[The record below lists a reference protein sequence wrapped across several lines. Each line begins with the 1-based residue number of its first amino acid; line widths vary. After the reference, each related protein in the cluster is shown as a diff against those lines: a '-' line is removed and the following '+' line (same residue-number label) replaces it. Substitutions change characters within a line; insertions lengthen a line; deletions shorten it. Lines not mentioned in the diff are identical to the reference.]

1 MGRQMNTILC
11 LTLGANIYTLGQADG
26 KGRLKL
32 LEDAEKVA
40 TASYDPNW
48 TPKPPGWD
56 WRASFEREWL
66 EKQQTFLEAK
76 KLITPPHMR
85 KFKYFSP
92 TYYKVDMKASN
103 QAKFTEEP
111 TRVSKYPTYPTLPP
125 GFSHTYLNFEDILGP
140 NPYNWSKETY
150 DYAHNVEKCE
160 QLYDLQQKELQGRRN
175 KTVLKHLYNEWL
187 KVDPLREN
195 IRRGKRNVRN
205 ENEME
210 TCERQMF
217 KEYEEFKKNF
227 SDYMEEKDRA
237 KKKTT
242 PCIMI
247 KEERHKRDIT
257 NRQVESGEK
266 KMFEEYEEFKKNF
279 SDYMEEKERAKK
291 LITQGIIINEK
302 RHKREISDHDMEP
315 GEKQMFAEYE
325 EFKKNFSDYMEEKE
339 RVKKHTTLGIVI
351 EEKRHKRDIY
361 RNDVKSLESR
371 KHVHKS
377 TTHVTKTKPD
387 MYAEYE
393 EFLKQ
398 GKEYIEQRYKRKG
411 KTIYLEEINS
421 NNHRTQPHRT
431 TKKHGDANENDT
443 KDEADIFDDMGTLED
458 LPKNWEWNNTIL
470 DDLGSNWEGV
480 TEARADWKAMRDERL
495 KNAKDVDFRN
505 MSWHEIRTKYGLP
518 LYSSRYPPLSDN
530 LRKTVDT
537 DKYIE
542 NYDMMFPGRIV
553 NLDNI
558 TVAALFTRH
567 PNNTPIPDHLTK
579 TVPYLQYDDFYKFMF
594 KDRIESEFKW
604 STDIYWM
611 RDYSTAPPLSTHI
624 VKNDDF
630 FKWYDE
636 VFPGRGHQNL
646 EAVTP
651 HPMFCGNNR
660 KPCPDHLTRT
670 VDPAQAENE
679 YDILF
684 GERKK
689 YRDVTPNTAWDYL
702 EEVALKTTEP
712 WWTFYDSGF
721 GDIQSRKRKGDNTNE
736 MIEKAVN
743 LPEQD
748 PEPGISEEEREFN
761 RKGMEFHHQQMKK
774 FNETQSKSREKR
786 DLSQIKRKALDDLK
800 MLNQPKVNQRDKERH
815 GANIFKGN
823 EEKSRPYNDAQW
835 EKNMRNIEAQGIGS
849 DMQSK
854 NRVNPHLQHN
864 IGTSRTNLFGHR
876 IVKREE
882 RTSIHLFEYLKRA
895 KDRRN
900 RRYRFS
906 TTKRYRPV
914 MFDTNDSYI
923 NFKNYMD
930 RVNNN
935 EISDFGYAEALYGD
949 YVDRYMTAQ
958 FDLFKRQFT
967 EFARNKNTTW
977 TRRTGYTDSMG
988 RMFTFDPNCTYV
1000 TPWEEIDVIQYMT
1013 ACQAMRHTTTQ
1024 PTPKDFWP
1032 FTGTRELHIRM
1043 TKDLDPKWLVHLGL
1057 MSSNETIET
1066 TTSMYLKNWLKFQ
1079 LTQRELLTSTTM
1091 SVFLRNFLRS
1101 QNNIRQNLSEPT
1113 KNTVLGILKT
1123 RPRATDKNGIK
1134 TTSMFYKNFILRQN
1148 KLFMYTSQNKG
1159 RDKTASNQFNKF
1171 CYVNLTKTKATS
1183 PTKYQYNKDSNLTVT
1198 KKYQFN
1204 KDFYVNLKEAQTTH
1218 TTKYMFNKDFYVN
1231 LTEMSK
1237 RINVTDLPPFIH
1249 HTSNLVK
1256 NFIDRYGSYAKEHM
1270 ERNILRQRI
1279 LGDDLHKHSFGEEIK
1294 NFSDHIERIDK
1305 ESYDRDIV
1313 TEWYDDSLPGTSRYN
1328 ETEWLR
1334 RDQEKHEFFRRQ
1346 KEDIR
1351 NKKRTY
1357 KIEDIDIVTEFRR
1370 KRAIISNINFSNK
1383 VEDKYS
1389 TGQIPPKNNITES
1402 KREINPTKTTSIFMR
1417 NFMARTHLT
1426 SPKRRRFKITKRT
1439 SIACRLV
1446 PITTN
1451 YYPWEIMGNV
1461 TWPHIMMH
1469 YFTGHENWTF
1479 PPIYSY
1485 TRGRDNTTWSIEL
1498 EEDPFF
1504 RLKRRFFGKTKRRL
1518 TKEVRIAKPKKD
1530 FETLFEEWKQMPLR
1544 PGLPS
1549 DMLSV
1554 QSKQVKEHAAFWST
1568 MHYHKMYTE
1577 RLTVVDKLMRDSSV
1591 QSYSDYEKYAPPKLR
1606 TQNSMDYDNVLK
1618 HRLKKA
1624 QRLRHGNV
1632 ATLDS
1637 EYIFESEQFFLNDDN
1652 RKQTFTFP
1660 MGNYKTLY
1668 PKYNPYYYNR
1678 SVINTDLM
1686 VHNLKSLTRNPIRLA
1701 QIEHEIQ
1708 RNVTERMR
1716 QYLKDNPDK
1725 KEDEVDFDEFVDSQE
1740 AVSNFYYWGLSSM
1753 KPEDAPQLNFDYIR
1767 NEYTAID
1774 HAVFHWS
1781 IIGKKENRMRTE
1793 PWRLGQSSTTG
1804 YLQYYWK
1811 TPSTLDWQ
1819 RYWKYPYT
1827 TTTTLKPTGPD
1838 RRGNRDYAK
1847 NLERKLD
1854 EEARLKILADLEHLD
1869 DLITN
1874 MDFTSTSRTLVWH
1887 KNESFGNNAATQ
1899 SNLRQTDN
1907 QHSDEPYEPFTR
1919 KRETSQEKTIDYDDI
1934 IDSADISR
1942 EIGGRRRKRDL
1953 QDTTEN
1959 SNETVIHLTAKPLAW
1974 RIPDS
1979 VIDIIRGTT
1988 EPDDIH
1994 NTKIHFKYL
2003 ENCTDSEE
2011 YLNITL
2017 PNYMRDIYYGFSK
2030 NEITTTP
2037 KVRWSI
2043 PKKVMKMIDEGT
2055 NPIRTE
2061 AEKHIPYSIFR
2072 KKLLHM
2078 LKMKMKSYSIPFY
2091 RQRMDKTPFSL
2102 NTEEKDEI
2110 YYDTL
2115 EKHGLRYRATH
2126 NYRMATY
2133 MFPLFSNSCER
2144 LIKDMAEGYHNA
2156 YDPPGAKRLILNTE
2170 ASSTLKPGDYDGDWI
2185 KINPSDLLRFPPP
2198 TVYWPTIN
2206 RNDVTYRPPW
2216 IKNSTRTKRKT
2227 KTTTPFDTES
2237 FDSQDSL
2244 VKNDWLFTTNHWN
2257 DADNI
2262 NITAMQIFMDRPKGE
2277 SSEFNDYCRKHGL
2290 PLDQDGNPPP
2300 DWYDSQV
2307 PSEAKALW
2315 AKVKEHD
2322 TVAPVSYSDERLGT
2336 KETYV
2341 EKKDENNFFERL
2353 LSNSTDNLAEEDF
2366 NETSTMI
2373 IKSRA
2378 YLSKRFSNERYY
2390 KYDAKYLKA
2399 LEEMGGPKKIAPGYK
2414 DPEYKRVE
2422 KLYESN
2428 KNNKSNIYFSN
2439 IYKNG
2444 IKPGHPHLKSS
2455 EEYINQPLS
2464 WEYKPNYTHV
2474 ESEHNTVEETP
2485 TKETGTLTTTDPYTW
2500 VDLSDLLSS
2509 TEDETTPKPTLPDI
2523 PPNFIDGMVA
2533 AKIKQNCVVP
2543 DSAVFPATTV
2553 NSYTCE
2559 FITDLMSSY
2568 ELRKK
2573 NIPRDAIVAHPYG
2586 RPHPYYKKVIYDRLG
2601 GYLGTTFVSLE
2612 HSKYKN

>member
-1 MGRQMNTILC
+1 MGHQMKTILWIA
-11 LTLGANIYTLGQADG
+11 LGANIYTRTQAES
-26 KGRLKL
+26 KIKQRE

-40 TASYDPNW
+40 TATYDPNW
-48 TPKPPGWD
+48 TPKFPGWD

-66 EKQQTFLEAK
+66 EKQQTFLQAK

-92 TYYKVDMKASN
+92 TYYKANMKVSN

-125 GFSHTYLNFEDILGP
+125 GFSHTYLLFDEIMGP

-150 DYAHNVEKCE
+150 DYAVNLDKCE
-160 QLYDLQQKELQGRRN
+160 KLYDLQQKELQGRRN
-175 KTVLKHLYNEWL
+175 KTVLKHLYNEWV
-187 KVDPLREN
+187 KVDPLRDN
-195 IRRGKRNVRN
+195 IRREKRNVRN

-217 KEYEEFKKNF
+217 KEYDEFKQNF
-227 SDYMEEKDRA
+227 SDYMEEKERS
-237 KKKTT
+237 KKLTT
-242 PCIMI
+242 QSIMI
-247 KEERHKRDIT
+247 KEERHKRDVT
-257 NRQVESGEK
+257 DGEMEREER

-279 SDYMEEKERAKK
+279 TDYMEEKERSKK
-291 LITQGIIINEK
+291 LTTHGIVIDEQ
-302 RHKREISDHDMEP
+302 RHKREITDSGMEP
-315 GEKQMFAEYE
+315 GERQMFAEYE
-325 EFKKNFSDYMEEKE
+325 EFKKNFSDYMEGKE
-339 RVKKHTTLGIVI
+339 QAKKRTTKGIVI
-351 EEKRHKRDIY
+351 EEKRHKRDI
-361 RNDVKSLESR
+361 NKKEVKSGEKR
-371 KHVHKS
+371 KHEHKI
-377 TTHVTKTKPD
+377 TTHVTETEPD

-411 KTIYLEEINS
+411 KTLDVEEENPTK
-421 NNHRTQPHRT
+421 HRTKMHHT
-431 TKKHGDANENDT
+431 TKKHVFGNESVT
-443 KDEADIFDDMGTLED
+443 KDEADIFDDLGPLED
-458 LPKNWEWNNTIL
+458 IPEKWNWNNTIL
-470 DDLGSNWEGV
+470 DDLGSNWEGA
-480 TEARADWKAMRDERL
+480 TEGKADWKAMRDERL
-495 KNAKDVDFRN
+495 KNAEDVDFKK
-505 MSWHEIRTKYGLP
+505 MSWYEIRDKYALP
-518 LYSSRYPPLSDN
+518 MYSTRIPPLNES
-530 LRKTVDT
+530 RMKTANVE
-537 DKYIE
+537 KYIE
-542 NYDMMFPGRIV
+542 NYDMMFPGRIS
-553 NLDNI
+553 NHENI
-558 TVAALFTRH
+558 TVVPLYSRD
-567 PNNTPIPDHLTK
+567 PNRTPIPVHLTK
-579 TVPYLQYDDFYKFMF
+579 TVPHHEYDDFYKYMF
-594 KDRIESEFKW
+594 KNRIEHEFKW
-604 STDIYWM
+604 STDIYWI
-611 RDYSTAPPLSTHI
+611 RDSSTVPPMSTHL
-624 VKNDDF
+624 VKDVGF

-636 VFPGRGHQNL
+636 VFPGRGHTNL

-651 HPMFCGNNR
+651 HPMFCMNTR
-660 KPCPDHLTRT
+660 TPLPDHLTKT
-670 VDPAQAENE
+670 VDLAKAENE

-684 GERKK
+684 GDGKK
-689 YRDVTPNTAWDYL
+689 YRDVTPNTVWDYL
-702 EEVALKTTEP
+702 ENAARKTTEP
-712 WWTFYDSGF
+712 WWTFYDSAY
-721 GDIQSRKRKGDNTNE
+721 GDIQPRKRKDDNTDE
-736 MIEKAVN
+736 VIEKAVN

-761 RKGMEFHHQQMKK
+761 RKAMEFHNQQMKK
-774 FNETQSKSREKR
+774 NNEAQSKSREKR
-786 DLSQIKRKALDDLK
+786 DLSQTKRKTLDDLE
-800 MLNQPKVNQRDKERH
+800 MLIHQPKNHQ
-815 GANIFKGN
+815 
-823 EEKSRPYNDAQW
+823 EEKGQCAVNLIKGTEERLRPYNDAQW
-835 EKNMRNIEAQGIGS
+835 ERNIRDIEAQDI
-849 DMQSK
+849 DNDIQSEPRFK
-854 NRVNPHLQHN
+854 PKSPHI
-864 IGTSRTNLFGHR
+864 IGTSRPNLFGHR

-895 KDRRN
+895 KDRRK

-906 TTKRYRPV
+906 TTRRPRPN

-935 EISDFGYAEALYGD
+935 EISDFGQADAMYGE
-949 YVDRYMTAQ
+949 YIDRYMTAQ

-967 EFARNKNTTW
+967 EFSRARNTNW
-977 TRRTGYTDSMG
+977 TRRTGYTDSLG
-988 RMFTFDPNCTYV
+988 RTFTFDPNYTYV
-1000 TPWEEIDVIQYMT
+1000 TPWEEIDVIQYIS
-1013 ACQAMRHTTTQ
+1013 ACRAMRHTTTQ

-1032 FTGTRELHIRM
+1032 FTGTREKQTGM
-1043 TKDLDPKWLVHLGL
+1043 TKFLDPKWLVHLGIV
-1057 MSSNETIET
+1057 SSNETFET
-1066 TTSMYLKNWLKFQ
+1066 TTTMYFKNWLKFQ
-1079 LTQRELLTSTTM
+1079 QKQKELSTTSTTI
-1091 SVFLRNFLRS
+1091 SVFLRNFQRS
-1101 QNNIRQNLSEPT
+1101 QNKTRQKLSEPN
-1113 KNTVLGILKT
+1113 KNTVSRLLKT
-1123 RPRATDKNGIK
+1123 RLRAKEKNGIK
-1134 TTSMFYKNFILRQN
+1134 TTSVFYKNFILRQS
-1148 KLFMYTSQNKG
+1148 KFFGYTSHNKTT
-1159 RDKTASNQFNKF
+1159 DKTD
-1171 CYVNLTKTKATS
+1171 T
-1183 PTKYQYNKDSNLTVT
+1183 
-1198 KKYQFN
+1198 YQFN
-1204 KDFYVNLKEAQTTH
+1204 KDFYMNLTKIKTTGA
-1218 TTKYMFNKDFYVN
+1218 TNFQFDTYSNLTDRTKYKFNKDFYVN
-1231 LTEMSK
+1231 LTGAKTTDEFNK
-1237 RINVTDLPPFIH
+1237 EFYVTNVTELPHFKH
-1249 HTSNLVK
+1249 HTSKLVK
-1256 NFIDRYGSYAKEHM
+1256 NFIDRYGSYAKENV
-1270 ERNILRQRI
+1270 EKNILRQRI
-1279 LGDDLHKHSFGEEIK
+1279 LGDDFPKHSFGEETK
-1294 NFSDHIERIDK
+1294 NFSDHIERIDR
-1305 ESYDRDIV
+1305 ESYERGLV
-1313 TEWYDDSLPGTSRYN
+1313 TEWYDDSLPVTTRYN
-1328 ETEWLR
+1328 NTEWLKR
-1334 RDQEKHEFFRRQ
+1334 NQEKQDFFRRQ
-1346 KEDIR
+1346 KENIR
-1351 NKKRTY
+1351 NKRRTY
-1357 KIEDIDIVTEFRR
+1357 KMENIEIATKFRR
-1370 KRAIISNINFSNK
+1370 KRAILSKIYSCDDIRKKFSTNTAVLASK
-1383 VEDKYS
+1383 
-1389 TGQIPPKNNITES
+1389 NITEQ
-1402 KREINPTKTTSIFMR
+1402 KKDINTTKTTSIFMR

-1439 SIACRLV
+1439 SVSCRLV

-1451 YYPWEIMGNV
+1451 YYPWEMMSNV
-1461 TWPHIMMH
+1461 TYPHIMMH

-1479 PPIYSY
+1479 PPIWSY

-1518 TKEVRIAKPKKD
+1518 TKEARIAKPKRD
-1530 FETLFEEWKQMPLR
+1530 FENIFEEWKQMPLR

-1554 QSKQVKEHAAFWST
+1554 QSKEVKEHAAFWST

-1577 RLTVVDKLMRDSSV
+1577 RLTVVDKIMRDSSV

-1606 TQNSMDYDNVLK
+1606 TQNSMDYENVVK
-1618 HRLKKA
+1618 YRLQKA

-1632 ATLDS
+1632 ATQDS
-1637 EYIFESEQFFLNDDN
+1637 DNIFESVQYFLDDDN

-1668 PKYNPYYYNR
+1668 PKYNPYYYNK
-1678 SVINTDLM
+1678 SVINTGLM
-1686 VHNLKSLTRNPIRLA
+1686 VENLKSLTRNPIDLA
-1701 QIEHEIQ
+1701 HIEHEMK
-1708 RNVTERMR
+1708 RNVTQRMR

-1725 KEDEVDFDEFVDSQE
+1725 KEDEVDFDDFVDTQE
-1740 AVSNFYYWGLSSM
+1740 AVSHFNYWGLSSM
-1753 KPEDAPQLNFDYIR
+1753 KPEDAPHLNFDYIR

-1781 IIGKKENRMRTE
+1781 IIGKKENRLKTE
-1793 PWRLGQSSTTG
+1793 PWRPGQKSTTS

-1827 TTTTLKPTGPD
+1827 TSTTPKPTGPN
-1838 RRGNRDYAK
+1838 RRENREYAK
-1847 NLERKLD
+1847 KLEEKLD
-1854 EEARLKILADLEHLD
+1854 EEARNKILTDLEHLD

-1874 MDFTSTSRTLVWH
+1874 MDFTTTSRTLVWH
-1887 KNESFGNNAATQ
+1887 KNESYGNNYATQ
-1899 SNLRQTDN
+1899 SNIRETYN
-1907 QHSDEPYEPFTR
+1907 EHSDELYEPSTR
-1919 KRETSQEKTIDYDDI
+1919 RGVTSQEKTINYEDI
-1934 IDSADISR
+1934 IDPADISR
-1942 EIGGRRRKRDL
+1942 ELGRRKKRDL
-1953 QDTTEN
+1953 KDTTGN
-1959 SNETVIHLTAKPLAW
+1959 TDETAIHLTAKPLAW

-2003 ENCTDSEE
+2003 EKCTDSEE

-2030 NEITTTP
+2030 NKKTTTP

-2043 PKKVMKMIDEGT
+2043 PEKVMKMIDEGT
-2055 NPIRTE
+2055 NAIQME

-2156 YDPPGAKRLILNTE
+2156 YDPPGAKRIILNTD

-2216 IKNSTRTKRKT
+2216 IKNSTRTKRKI

-2262 NITAMQIFMDRPKGE
+2262 NITAMQIFMDRPKGD

-2290 PLDQDGNPPP
+2290 PLDENGNPPT

-2307 PSEAKALW
+2307 PSEAEALW

-2322 TVAPVSYSDERLGT
+2322 TVAPASYSDERLGT
-2336 KETYV
+2336 KEIYV
-2341 EKKDENNFFERL
+2341 NKKDEKKFFEKL
-2353 LSNSTDNLAEEDF
+2353 LGNSTVNLAEEDF

-2378 YLSKRFSNERYY
+2378 YLSNRFSNERYY

-2399 LEEMGGPKKIAPGYK
+2399 LEEMGGPKKVAPGYK
-2414 DPEYKRVE
+2414 DPAYKRVE

-2439 IYKNG
+2439 IYKKG
-2444 IKPGHPHLKSS
+2444 IKPGHPELKSS

-2474 ESEHNTVEETP
+2474 ELEHDSMELTH
-2485 TKETGTLTTTDPYTW
+2485 TKNPETLTTTDPYTL
-2500 VDLSDLLSS
+2500 VDLSDFLSS
-2509 TEDETTPKPTLPDI
+2509 IEDETTSKSTLPDI
-2523 PPNFIDGMVA
+2523 PANFIDGMVG
-2533 AKIKQNCVVP
+2533 AKNKQNRVVP

-2553 NSYTCE
+2553 NPYTCE

-2573 NIPRDAIVAHPYG
+2573 NIPRDAVVAHPYG

-2612 HSKYKN
+2612 HSKYGH